1 MGMLFKRSV
10 FGGFRQKE
18 VIEYIE
24 KLKNDSDQQRCQ
36 LEEQLNRLS
45 VPKRKPAAGR
55 RRQKPRRLGWSSDWN
70 KRRTKNRSWSGK

>member
-36 LEEQLNRLS
+36 LEEQLNQAQR
-45 VPKRKPAAGR
+45 AQEEAGR
-55 RRQKPRRLGWSSDWN
+55 RQAAA
-70 KRRTKNRSWSGK
+70 